1 MKKIFLII
9 ASLIFTLALTFSFTG
24 CSKGT
29 PSDTIVVGASS
40 TPHAE
45 ILEAVRGE
53 LEDAGWKLKI
63 VTYGDYVL
71 PNTALNEGELD
82 ANYFQHT
89 PYLLNFNKEK
99 KTKLVSAVKVHY
111 EPFGVYGTSDV
122 TKDDFLANKTGRTVY
137 VPSDGTNCTRAL
149 LLLQDNGYITLKD
162 GVSASDALTDK
173 DIVQA
178 NGNKIVL
185 VAAEQV
191 PAQLRNASSGSLAV
205 VNGNYA
211 LASGL
216 DIANALAV
224 ESADGDAAQLY
235 ANVVAVKSGKENSE
249 KTKALVKALTSKTA
263 YDFIVSE
270 YNGAV
275 LPVFSV

>member
-1 MKKIFLII
+1 MKKLLL
-9 ASLIFTLALTFSFTG
+9 SLATTALAATLVGSLAG
-24 CSKGT
+24 CKTGT
-29 PSDTIVVGASS
+29 PADTIVVGASS

-45 ILEAVRGE
+45 ILESVRDDL
-53 LEDAGWKLKI
+53 LEAGWKLKI

-71 PNTALNEGELD
+71 PNTALEGGDLD

-89 PYLLNFNKEK
+89 PYLDNFNLEK
-99 KTKLVSAVKVHY
+99 GTHLVSAVKVHY
-111 EPFGVYGTSDV
+111 EPFGVYGKDV
-122 TKDDFLANKTGRTVY
+122 TQADFETTKTGRTIY

-149 LLLQDNGYITLKD
+149 LVLQENGYITLNE
-162 GVSASDALTDK
+162 GVKPSDALTDL
-173 DIVQA
+173 DIVNK
-178 NGNKIVL
+178 NGNEIVL

-191 PAQLRNASSGSLAV
+191 PAQLRNASAGSLAV

-224 ESADGDAAQLY
+224 ESATGDAAQLY
-235 ANVVAVKSGKENSE
+235 ANVVAVKEGNEQSE

-263 YDFIVSE
+263 YDYIVATYS
-270 YNGAV
+270 GAV
-275 LPVFSV
+275 LPVFSI